1 MQTISRVGGIITKA
15 AACQAARQEFAR
27 QFQTMAASM
36 DYWHL
41 YACRG
46 GLGIAQMGE
55 REPEPV
61 VDDPVDDRPRQ
72 GARPRSRPEPG
83 HQAQPEQGRV
93 SRDVVR
99 RPVDARDQRK
109 AMEEEEQGQECKR
122 HIDDGLNDLAIDQ
135 VA

>member
-46 GLGIAQMGE
+46 GLVIAQMGE
-55 REPEPV
+55 PEPEPDPELVLLVANVHAGTVEQV
-61 VDDPVDDRPRQ
+61 VNSLCHQLDREGTPPVWVEGRP
-72 GARPRSRPEPG
+72 
-83 HQAQPEQGRV
+83 
-93 SRDVVR
+93 
-99 RPVDARDQRK
+99 
-109 AMEEEEQGQECKR
+109 
-122 HIDDGLNDLAIDQ
+122 
-135 VA
+135 